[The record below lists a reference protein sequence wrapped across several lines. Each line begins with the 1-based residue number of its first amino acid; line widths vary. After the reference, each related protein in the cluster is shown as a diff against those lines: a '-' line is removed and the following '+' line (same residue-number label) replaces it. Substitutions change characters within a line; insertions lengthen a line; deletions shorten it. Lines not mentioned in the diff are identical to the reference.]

1 MNSIHF
7 KDLVLYFVTANT
19 FFFLLMN
26 SDNELMVVPFG
37 ILLLVLLFIYLIRM
51 QTKFQLD

>member
-7 KDLVLYFVTANT
+7 KDLVLYFVTANA

>member
-7 KDLVLYFVTANT
+7 KDLILYFVTANA
-19 FFFLLMN
+19 FFFLLLN
-26 SDNELMVVPFG
+26 SDNEFMVVPFG
-37 ILLLVLLFIYLIRM
+37 ILLLILLFIYLVRM

>member
-7 KDLVLYFVTANT
+7 KDLILYFVTANA
-19 FFFLLMN
+19 FFFLLLY

-37 ILLLVLLFIYLIRM
+37 ILLLILLFIYLVRM
-51 QTKFQLD
+51 QSKFQLD